1 MAIYHCSIKIISRG
15 KGKSAVAAAAYRAGE
30 KIINQYDGRLNDYT
44 RKSGIVHTEILL
56 SDNAPSEYADRT
68 VLWNAVETSER
79 YKTAQLS
86 REIEVALPK
95 EMNEIQHRSLVRE
108 YVKLNFVDK
117 GMCADIC
124 IHDKKD
130 GNPHAH
136 ILLTMRPI
144 KLDGSWEAKSKTVDG
159 VKIPT
164 VDWNEH
170 TKAEEWRKN
179 WAEITNKYLEKLNI
193 DERIDHRSFKRQ
205 GLEQLP
211 TIHLGSVAHQLEKK
225 GIHTERG
232 DINRQIVITNQR
244 LRQLKARTKKLEV
257 WTAKLE
263 QAPNKPM
270 LYDVVKNILENDGNK
285 VYNLKSAAEM
295 LIFLQENEIKDFAEL
310 DNKLKETIDIQF
322 DVQSEFKPIERRLNT
337 LAEHLKQSDNY
348 FANKKYN
355 DEFRALPPRKQK
367 KYCEENR
374 DKLQVFEVAKD
385 YLKAVLNGRTTIPTK
400 SWREEFEKLTAERSQ
415 LNQRYLKLKSDVDE
429 VAKILK
435 NVEQILKSQR
445 QIKVPQMQK
454 EQPEK
459 SFDQM
464 NIRERLAWGKIQAD
478 KQNAERARTQIKK
491 PKYREMERG

>member
-1 MAIYHCSIKIISRG
+1 
-15 KGKSAVAAAAYRAGE
+15 V
-30 KIINQYDGRLNDYT
+30 NDYT
-44 RKSGIVHTEILL
+44 RKSGVVHTEILL
-56 SDNAPSEYADRT
+56 PENAPSEFADRSI
-68 VLWNAVETSER
+68 LWNAVEKIEKS
-79 YKTAQLS
+79 KNSQLA
-86 REIEVALPK
+86 REIEIALPR
-95 EMNEIQHRSLVRE
+95 ELTREQNIILVNE
-108 YVKLNFVDK
+108 YVKLNFVDV
-117 GMCADIC
+117 GMCVDIC
-124 IHDKKD
+124 IHDKND

-136 ILLTMRPI
+136 ILLTMRPFNED
-144 KLDGSWEAKSKTVDG
+144 KTWGAKQRKEYIFDERG
-159 VKIPT
+159 EKIYDKNKRQYKCKSIPST
-164 VDWNEH
+164 DWNEH
-170 TKAEEWRKN
+170 NKAEEWRSA
-179 WAEITNKYLEKLNI
+179 WANVCNKYLELANS
-193 DERIDHRSFKRQ
+193 EQRIDHRSFERQ
-205 GLEQLP
+205 GKQEIP
-211 TIHLGSVAHQLEKK
+211 TIHLGSVAHKLEKK